1 MFTTTLLYA
10 GILGIISLVLAA
22 AVGGKRGSSG
32 VSVGVGEDQDLLVA
46 TRRHG
51 NFIEYVPLA
60 LILMA
65 LLEANG
71 VSTLTI
77 HVFGVVL
84 TIARICHPLG
94 LSADNMSSPLR
105 AAGAAGTFLLTAVM
119 SVWAIVAFF

>member
-10 GILGIISLVLAA
+10 GILGIISLALSA
-22 AVGGKRGSSG
+22 AVGGKRGSTG
-32 VSVGVGEDQDLLVA
+32 VSVGVGDDKDLLVA
-46 TRRHG
+46 TRRHA
-51 NFIEYVPLA
+51 NFVEYVPLA

-77 HVFGVVL
+77 HIFGVAL
-84 TIARICHPLG
+84 TVARICHPLG

-105 AAGAAGTFLLTAVM
+105 FIGAAGTFLLTAVM
-119 SVWAIVAFF
+119 SVWAIVVFF

>member
-105 AAGAAGTFLLTAVM
+105 AVGAAGTFLLTAVM